1 VPLESQ
7 KHEKTVETH
16 HALAEGPANV
26 VNRGAFSGADIRMDA
41 RTEQPSVADEA
52 YSRLRAD
59 ILGGEL
65 LPGMKLKLDALRE
78 RYDVSVNTLRETLS
92 RLAADGLVEAEGQ
105 RGFAVMPAS
114 LADLIDITETRRLL
128 ECHAARLSVERADLE
143 WESRLVAAYHKLSKA
158 EELVVQDAD
167 RNADLLE
174 TYNREF
180 HGALISGCNSR
191 WLLHFHGLMY
201 DQSLRYRML
210 AFRVKDFP
218 RDQSRREHKQILDAA
233 LARDAEML
241 MAVLGTHIT
250 KGAEMYAEHEA
261 AVQSRG
267 KTKRKA
273 R

>member
-1 VPLESQ
+1 MLAESQ
-7 KHEKTVETH
+7 
-16 HALAEGPANV
+16 ANV
-26 VNRGAFSGADIRMDA
+26 VNRADYFGADTRMDA

-52 YSRLRAD
+52 YSRLRSD

-167 RNADLLE
+167 KHADLLE

-180 HGALISGCNSR
+180 HIALISGCNSR

-233 LARDAEML
+233 LTRDVETL
-241 MAVLGTHIT
+241 VTVLGTHIT

-261 AVQSRG
+261 ATQARG
-267 KTKRKA
+267 NARRKA
-273 R
+273 KR

>member
-1 VPLESQ
+1 LKP
-7 KHEKTVETH
+7 H

-26 VNRGAFSGADIRMDA
+26 VNGMELSGADIRMDA

-52 YSRLRAD
+52 YSRLRSD

-114 LADLIDITETRRLL
+114 LADLIDITQTRRLL
-128 ECHAARLSVERADLE
+128 ECHAARISVERADLE

-158 EELVVQDAD
+158 EELVVEDAD
-167 RNADLLE
+167 KHADLLE
-174 TYNREF
+174 TYNRQF

-233 LARDAEML
+233 LARDVETL
-241 MAVLGTHIT
+241 VNVLGTHIT

-261 AVQSRG
+261 GQGRAKGRRQ
-267 KTKRKA
+267 TKR
-273 R
+273 

>member
-1 VPLESQ
+1 LKPSHV
-7 KHEKTVETH
+7 
-16 HALAEGPANV
+16 LARRAVNV
-26 VNRGAFSGADIRMDA
+26 LNRMGFFGADIRMDA
-41 RTEQPSVADEA
+41 RTEQPSVADAA

-167 RNADLLE
+167 QHADLLE
-174 TYNREF
+174 TYNRQF
-180 HGALISGCNSR
+180 HIALISGCNSR

-233 LARDAEML
+233 LARDLETL
-241 MAVLGTHIT
+241 VTVLGTHIT

-261 AVQSRG
+261 ALQGHDKV
-267 KTKRKA
+267 KRKVK

>member
-7 KHEKTVETH
+7 KAEM
-16 HALAEGPANV
+16 LAEGQANV
-26 VNRGAFSGADIRMDA
+26 VNRMDLSGADIRMDA

-52 YSRLRAD
+52 YSRLRSD

-167 RNADLLE
+167 RHADLLE

-233 LARDAEML
+233 LARDVEML
-241 MAVLGTHIT
+241 VGVLGTHIT
-250 KGAEMYAEHEA
+250 KGADMYAEHEA
-261 AVQSRG
+261 AAQGRG
-267 KTKRKA
+267 KVRRKA
-273 R
+273 KRL

>member
-1 VPLESQ
+1 MLLKP
-7 KHEKTVETH
+7 TH
-16 HALAEGPANV
+16 VLAGRVANV
-26 VNRGAFSGADIRMDA
+26 VNRVDFSGADIRMDA

-52 YSRLRAD
+52 YSRLRSD

-65 LPGMKLKLDALRE
+65 LPGR
-78 RYDVSVNTLRETLS
+78 N
-92 RLAADGLVEAEGQ
+92 
-105 RGFAVMPAS
+105 
-114 LADLIDITETRRLL
+114 
-128 ECHAARLSVERADLE
+128 
-143 WESRLVAAYHKLSKA
+143 HKLSKA

-167 RNADLLE
+167 QHADLLE

-233 LARDAEML
+233 LARDVDTLE
-241 MAVLGTHIT
+241 AVLGTHIT

-261 AVQSRG
+261 GAQGRG
-267 KTKRKA
+267 RARRKV